1 MRFRVLLTDSSSDL
15 IMEDVLVPLGFFAL
29 VAYIAKLIRDTRI
42 RRKALESSM
51 SEEAAEAFARGG
63 SFEPGT
69 RAALKWGLVVL
80 ALGAGLLFVDLLTIS
95 FESPLAYA
103 VLLVATGIALLG
115 YYLIEQDDEEPMS
128 GSYAPSE
135 TPARESVGEP
145 EL

>member
-1 MRFRVLLTDSSSDL
+1 
-15 IMEDVLVPLGFFAL
+15 MEPVLVSLGFFVL

-42 RRKALESSM
+42 RRKALDSSL
-51 SEEAAEAFARGG
+51 SEEKMEELPGKG
-63 SFEPGT
+63 EWTEPST
-69 RAALKWGLVVL
+69 RLALKWGLVVL

-115 YYLIEQDDEEPMS
+115 YYLIEQDDERTNEGP
-128 GSYAPSE
+128 YAPSDP
-135 TPARESVGEP
+135 PAAEPVGER

>member
-1 MRFRVLLTDSSSDL
+1 
-15 IMEDVLVPLGFFAL
+15 MEDVLVPLGFFAL

-42 RRKALESSM
+42 RRKALESPL
-51 SEEAAEAFARGG
+51 SEKQVEELLDRGG
-63 SFEPGT
+63 WPEPST

-80 ALGAGLLFVDLLTIS
+80 ALGAGLLFVDLVAIS

-115 YYLIEQDDEEPMS
+115 YYLIEQDEERRRDP
-128 GSYAPSE
+128 YAPSDA
-135 TPARESVGEP
+135 PAAESVGES